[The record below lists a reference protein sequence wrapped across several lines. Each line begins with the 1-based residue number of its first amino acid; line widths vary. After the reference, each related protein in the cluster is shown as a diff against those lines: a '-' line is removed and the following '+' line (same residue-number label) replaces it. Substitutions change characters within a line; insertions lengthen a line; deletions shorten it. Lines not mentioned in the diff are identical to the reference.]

1 MAEKKKLNSKGIKNL
16 LTNDPQLT
24 RLFFIMVGAFVLMSI
39 LVPTK
44 FPTWTNIKSMM
55 FQFPEIGIF
64 ALAVSLGMLLGGI
77 DLSVVGIGNLA
88 TIVAAFIMIALTP
101 VTGGTV
107 AVIIGCAVALVIG
120 CVAGAFNGLLIAKL
134 GIPAMIATL
143 GTMEIFSGLGVGL
156 TEGAAV
162 FGLPDEYAWIGSGTI
177 IGLPVPL
184 VIFVVVMVIFTIA
197 LQRKKF
203 GLELYLVGTNRKAAR
218 FSGIS
223 TDATIIRTHMV
234 GGLLAAIGGI
244 ILSSRVTSAKASYG
258 SSYITQCLLVAIL
271 GGINPAGGFGKVPGI
286 IMAILT
292 LQFLS
297 SGFNMMRADSYFKTF
312 IWGAALI
319 AAMILNYYGDKAA
332 EKKKR
337 AEAAAKRAAEKA
349 AAENN

>member
-1 MAEKKKLNSKGIKNL
+1 MAEKKTLGGNNIKKLLSS
-16 LTNDPQLT
+16 DPALT
-24 RLFFIMVGAFVLMSI
+24 RLFFIMIASFVLMAA
-39 LVPTK
+39 LVPSK
-44 FPTWTNIKSMM
+44 FLTWSNIKSMM

-77 DLSVVGIGNLA
+77 DLSVVGVGNIS
-88 TIVAAFIMIALTP
+88 TIISAYLMIAIAP
-101 VTGGTV
+101 SVGGV
-107 AVIIGCAVALVIG
+107 GAVIIGVIVSLLIG
-120 CVAGAFNGLLIAKL
+120 CLAGALNGVLIAKV

-162 FGLPDEYAWIGSGTI
+162 FGMPEEYAFIGAGSILGI
-177 IGLPVPL
+177 PVPL
-184 VIFVVVMVIFTIA
+184 VIFVVVMVVFTIA
-197 LQRKKF
+197 LQKKKF

-218 FSGIS
+218 FAGIN
-223 TDATIIRTHMV
+223 TDMTIIRTHMV
-234 GGLLAAIGGI
+234 GGFLSAIAGV
-244 ILSSRVTSAKASYG
+244 ILSSRVISAKSSYG

-319 AAMILNYYGDKAA
+319 AVMIINYYGDKAA

-337 AEAAAKRAAEKA
+337 QAAAAKRAAEKA
-349 AAENN
+349 AAQ